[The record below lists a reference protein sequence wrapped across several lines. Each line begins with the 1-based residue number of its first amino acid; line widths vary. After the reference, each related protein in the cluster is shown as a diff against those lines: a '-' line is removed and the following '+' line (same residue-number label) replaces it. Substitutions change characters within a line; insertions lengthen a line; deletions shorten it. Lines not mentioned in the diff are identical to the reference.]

1 MKSRPSLGGRLFRT
15 GMLTLAWG
23 LMATSLSAGQGNS
36 SKSKD
41 GDYQVL
47 KDPSNGFELE
57 YPKKEWR
64 ALPSGG
70 STVGIIARND
80 GGATLIIERSPLTDA
95 LTPAEIGA
103 MPDVEVG
110 RLKEQQPQAKDF
122 NSQVIETKGGQGAL
136 VRYSRVGL
144 GGRSE
149 RVMQYSLPAGLL
161 LFRLTGVV
169 PDGLQPKHEPTLT
182 HMIDSFKPAPEARSK
197 P

>member
-1 MKSRPSLGGRLFRT
+1 
-15 GMLTLAWG
+15 
-23 LMATSLSAGQGNS
+23 
-36 SKSKD
+36 
-41 GDYQVL
+41 
-47 KDPSNGFELE
+47 
-57 YPKKEWR
+57 
-64 ALPSGG
+64 
-70 STVGIIARND
+70 
-80 GGATLIIERSPLTDA
+80 
-95 LTPAEIGA
+95 